1 MAKFGLLGSSYIAR
15 LQNHFDG
22 SLKVPGEVRFWGKG
36 GLRTDNIPND
46 FWDEIQAFKP
56 DCVFVHIG
64 GNVVSTYSSPILIA
78 KRILAIKDELERRG
92 VKKVV
97 FGELV
102 KRKPNAKY
110 TPGLSIENFE
120 QQRRKVNVYLKKK
133 LGQSLIRFKDITFPK
148 DYCTDL
154 VHFSEKKHHGRS
166 GIEKYFFQIRRV
178 LFSLK
183 VC

>member
-1 MAKFGLLGSSYIAR
+1 M
-15 LQNHFDG
+15 
-22 SLKVPGEVRFWGKG
+22 
-36 GLRTDNIPND
+36 
-46 FWDEIQAFKP
+46 
-56 DCVFVHIG
+56 
-64 GNVVSTYSSPILIA
+64 
-78 KRILAIKDELERRG
+78 
-92 VKKVV
+92 KKVV